1 MVIGWA
7 DGDLQ
12 LWKNNMQDITK
23 MQFAI
28 GWADGDLQ
36 LAKTGG
42 RAERSQ
48 CCPGDRHRKK

>member
-12 LWKNNMQDITK
+12 LWKNVVQDITN

-36 LAKTGG
+36 LAKTTG
-42 RAERSQ
+42 RAEWSQ
-48 CCPGDRHRKK
+48 CSSGDRHRKV